1 MATFLSHNKPRSMKN
16 ESHGVM
22 LVFAGLNLIFLCCAG
37 GLFFFLIF
45 ESYPILKL
53 HGFDFWLGQDWWVGE
68 TYGALP
74 MLYGSTLVTA
84 LACLLVL
91 PLALAVAIFISEFL
105 TSTSRR
111 CVKAVL
117 ELLAGVPGIVYGL
130 LGVSFLSLWIKDIF
144 GLLDGNTLATAGC
157 LLAIMILPTVLT
169 LSEDAMRA
177 VPAEYRET
185 ALGLGLSKWQMAT
198 GVVLPQ
204 ALPGI
209 MGAVLLG
216 IGRAMGETIAVMLVV
231 GSLDR
236 IPDPWFNIFSS
247 AQTIPSKL
255 GREAAESIGEG
266 THWSA
271 LMALGLTL
279 FIMVLL
285 INFLGNRCF
294 KRRSIS

>member
-1 MATFLSHNKPRSMKN
+1 MEN
-16 ESHGVM
+16 ESDGM
-22 LVFAGLNLIFLCCAG
+22 RWVFAGLNFIFLCCAG

-53 HGFDFWLGQDWWVGE
+53 QGFDFWLGQDWWVGE

-74 MLYGSTLVTA
+74 MLYGSTLVTT

-91 PLALAVAIFISEFL
+91 PLSLAVALFTSEFL

-130 LGVSFLSLWIKDIF
+130 LGVSFLSLWIKDVF

-177 VPAEYRET
+177 VPSEYRDN
-185 ALGLGLSKWQMAT
+185 ALGLGLSKWQTAT
-198 GVVLPQ
+198 VVVLPQ

-231 GSLDR
+231 GGLDR
-236 IPDPWFNIFSS
+236 IPNPWFNIFSS

-279 FIMVLL
+279 FTMVLL
-285 INFLGNRCF
+285 INFIGNHF
-294 KRRSIS
+294 LKRRSIS

>member
-1 MATFLSHNKPRSMKN
+1 VATFLSNNKPLLVKN
-16 ESHGVM
+16 KSQGM
-22 LVFAGLNLIFLCCAG
+22 MWVFAALNFIFLCCAG

-45 ESYPILKL
+45 ESYPIFKL
-53 HGFDFWLGQDWWVGE
+53 EGFDFWLGQDWWVGE

-84 LACLLVL
+84 LACLLVI
-91 PLALAVAIFISEFL
+91 PLALAVAIFTSEFL
-105 TSTSRR
+105 SSTPRR
-111 CVKAVL
+111 FVKSVL

-169 LSEDAMRA
+169 LSEDAMHA
-177 VPAEYRET
+177 VPAEYRDN
-185 ALGLGLSKWQMAT
+185 ALGLGLSKWQTAIA
-198 GVVLPQ
+198 VVLPQ

-209 MGAVLLG
+209 VGAVLLG

-266 THWSA
+266 AHWSA

-279 FIMVLL
+279 FLMVFL
-285 INFLGNRCF
+285 ITFVGNHFL
-294 KRRSIS
+294 KRRRIS

>member
-53 HGFDFWLGQDWWVGE
+53 HGFDLWLGQDWWVGE

-144 GLLDGNTLATAGC
+144 RLLDGNTLATAGC

-177 VPAEYRET
+177 VPAEYREI

-236 IPDPWFNIFSS
+236 IPEPWFNIFSS
-247 AQTIPSKL
+247 GQTIPSKL

-266 THWSA
+266 MHWSA

>member
-1 MATFLSHNKPRSMKN
+1 M
-16 ESHGVM
+16 
-22 LVFAGLNLIFLCCAG
+22 
-37 GLFFFLIF
+37 
-45 ESYPILKL
+45 
-53 HGFDFWLGQDWWVGE
+53 
-68 TYGALP
+68 
-74 MLYGSTLVTA
+74 
-84 LACLLVL
+84 
-91 PLALAVAIFISEFL
+91 
-105 TSTSRR
+105 
-111 CVKAVL
+111 
-117 ELLAGVPGIVYGL
+117 
-130 LGVSFLSLWIKDIF
+130 
-144 GLLDGNTLATAGC
+144 LDGNTLATAGC

-177 VPAEYRET
+177 VPAEYREI

-247 AQTIPSKL
+247 GQTIPSKL

-285 INFLGNRCF
+285 INFLGNRF
-294 KRRSIS
+294 IKQRTIS

>member
-1 MATFLSHNKPRSMKN
+1 MEN
-16 ESHGVM
+16 ESDGM
-22 LVFAGLNLIFLCCAG
+22 RWIFAGLNFVFLCCAG

-53 HGFDFWLGQDWWVGE
+53 QSFDFWVSQNWWVGE
-68 TYGALP
+68 SYGALP
-74 MLYGSTLVTA
+74 MLYGSTFVTV
-84 LACLLVL
+84 LACILVL
-91 PLALAVAIFISEFL
+91 PLALAVAIFTSEFL
-105 TSTSRR
+105 TSTRRR

-130 LGVSFLSLWIKDIF
+130 LGVSFLSLWIKDVF
-144 GLLDGNTLATAGC
+144 GLLDGNTLATAAC
-157 LLAIMILPTVLT
+157 LLTIMILPTVLT

-177 VPAEYRET
+177 VPSEYRDN
-185 ALGLGLSKWQMAT
+185 ALGLGLSKWQTAT
-198 GVVLPQ
+198 NVVLPQ

-231 GSLDR
+231 GGLDR

-266 THWSA
+266 MHWSA

-285 INFLGNRCF
+285 INLIGNHFL

>member
-1 MATFLSHNKPRSMKN
+1 MW
-16 ESHGVM
+16 
-22 LVFAGLNLIFLCCAG
+22 VFAGLNLVFLCCAG
-37 GLFFFLIF
+37 GVFFFLLV
-45 ESYPILKL
+45 ESYPVFKL
-53 HGFDFWLGQDWWVGE
+53 HGLDFWLGQDWWVGE

-74 MLYGSTLVTA
+74 MLYGSILVTV

-91 PLALAVAIFISEFL
+91 PLGLPVAIFTSEFL
-105 TSTSRR
+105 TSTNRLW
-111 CVKAVL
+111 VKAIL

-130 LGVSFLSLWIKDIF
+130 LGVSFLSIWIKDVF

-157 LLAIMILPTVLT
+157 LLAVMILPTVLT
-169 LSEDAMRA
+169 LSEDALRA
-177 VPAEYRET
+177 VPAEYREN
-185 ALGLGLSKWQMAT
+185 ALGLGLSKWQTAIAA
-198 GVVLPQ
+198 VLPQ

-266 THWSA
+266 VHWSA

-285 INFLGNRCF
+285 VNFIGNRF
-294 KRRSIS
+294 LKRQGYS

>member
-1 MATFLSHNKPRSMKN
+1 M
-16 ESHGVM
+16 
-22 LVFAGLNLIFLCCAG
+22 G
-37 GLFFFLIF
+37 GLFFFLVH
-45 ESYPILKL
+45 ESFPIIKL
-53 HGFDFWLGQDWWVGE
+53 YGLDFWFGQDWWVGE

-105 TSTSRR
+105 TSMNRR
-111 CVKAVL
+111 FVKAVL

-130 LGVSFLSLWIKDIF
+130 LGVTFLSLWIKDIF
-144 GLLDGNTLATAGC
+144 GLLDGNTLVTAAC
-157 LLAIMILPTVLT
+157 LLSIMILPTVLT

-177 VPAEYRET
+177 VPAEYREN
-185 ALGLGLSKWQMAT
+185 ALGLGLSKWQTAIT
-198 GVVLPQ
+198 VVLPQ

-279 FIMVLL
+279 FLMVLV
-285 INFLGNRCF
+285 ISFMGNRF
-294 KRRSIS
+294 LKRERKL

>member
-1 MATFLSHNKPRSMKN
+1 MEN

-22 LVFAGLNLIFLCCAG
+22 WVFAGLNLIFLCCVG

-53 HGFDFWLGQDWWVGE
+53 HGFKFWLGQDWWVGE

-91 PLALAVAIFISEFL
+91 PVTLAVAIFISEFL
-105 TSTSRR
+105 TSRSRR
-111 CVKAVL
+111 CVKALL

-157 LLAIMILPTVLT
+157 LLSIMILPTVLT
-169 LSEDAMRA
+169 MSEDAMRA
-177 VPAEYRET
+177 VPAEYRDN
-185 ALGLGLSKWQMAT
+185 ALGLGLSKWQTVTA
-198 GVVLPQ
+198 VVLPQ

-247 AQTIPSKL
+247 GQTIPSKL

-285 INFLGNRCF
+285 INFLGNRF
-294 KRRSIS
+294 IKQRTIS

>member
-1 MATFLSHNKPRSMKN
+1 MKN

-74 MLYGSTLVTA
+74 MLFGSTLVTA

-91 PLALAVAIFISEFL
+91 PLALTVAIFISEFL

-177 VPAEYRET
+177 VPAEYREI

-231 GSLDR
+231 GSLDH

>member
-1 MATFLSHNKPRSMKN
+1 VATFLSHNKLRSMEY

-22 LVFAGLNLIFLCCAG
+22 WVFAGLNLIFLSCAG

-53 HGFDFWLGQDWWVGE
+53 HGFDFWLGKDWWVGE

-111 CVKAVL
+111 WVKAVL

-144 GLLDGNTLATAGC
+144 GLLDGNALVTAGC
-157 LLAIMILPTVLT
+157 LLAIMILPMVLT

-177 VPAEYRET
+177 VPVEYRDN
-185 ALGLGLSKWQMAT
+185 ALGLGLSKWQTAT
-198 GVVLPQ
+198 AVVLPQ
-204 ALPGI
+204 ALLGI

-247 AQTIPSKL
+247 GQTIPSKL

-271 LMALGLTL
+271 LMALGLML

-285 INFLGNRCF
+285 INFLGNRCL
-294 KRRSIS
+294 KGRSIS